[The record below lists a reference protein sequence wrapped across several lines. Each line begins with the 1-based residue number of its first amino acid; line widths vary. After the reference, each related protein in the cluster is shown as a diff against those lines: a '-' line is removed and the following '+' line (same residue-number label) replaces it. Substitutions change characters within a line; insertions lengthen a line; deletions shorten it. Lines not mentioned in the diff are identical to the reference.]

1 MNEMYD
7 VVIVGGGPAAIS
19 SAIYTARKGLKVVL
33 IADSIGG
40 QVITTNSIENI
51 IGIPKTTGYE
61 FTTNLEKHLSEY
73 EVNVIKGKL
82 VNEIQVED
90 GFKWVIT
97 SDGNKYKAKAIILA
111 TGAKHRK
118 LNIKGEEEF
127 SSKGVHYCATCDGPF
142 YRNLDIVVVGG
153 GNSGVEAAIDLSNI
167 AKSVTLIEYA
177 PNLKADTLL
186 QEKIIKN
193 PKIKIIVNAKL
204 EQIKGEQFV
213 TNLDYIDRT
222 NNQLNNIKTDGI
234 FVEIGLLPNTKDFEN
249 LIELNKIG
257 EIKIDSLNK
266 TSIEGIFAAGDC
278 TDVSYKQIIIALGDG
293 AKAALSAFDYIMKLD
308 K

>member
-1 MNEMYD
+1 MNEIYD
-7 VVIVGGGPAAIS
+7 VVVVGGGPSAIS
-19 SAIYTARKGLKVVL
+19 SAIYTARKGLKVTL

-51 IGIPKTTGYE
+51 IGIPKTTGYD

-73 EVNVIKGKL
+73 DINVVKGKL
-82 VNEIQVED
+82 VNEIQIKD
-90 GFKWVIT
+90 CCKWLIT
-97 SDGNKYKAKAIILA
+97 TDGNKYRTKSIILA
-111 TGAKHRK
+111 TGAKHKK

-127 SSKGVHYCATCDGPF
+127 SAKGVHYCATCDGPF
-142 YRNLDIVVVGG
+142 YRNLDVVVVGG

-186 QEKIIKN
+186 QEKIIEN

-204 EQIKGEQFV
+204 EEIKGEQFV
-213 TNLDYIDRT
+213 TNLDYIDRKT
-222 NNQLNNIKTDGI
+222 DELNNVKTDGV

-249 LIELNKIG
+249 VVELNKTG
-257 EIKIDSLNK
+257 EIKIDNLNK
-266 TSIEGIFAAGDC
+266 TNIDGIFAAGDC
-278 TDVSYKQIIIALGDG
+278 TDVAYKQIIIALGEG
-293 AKAALSAFDYIMKLD
+293 AKAGLSAFDYIMKLE

>member
-1 MNEMYD
+1 MNEIYD

-19 SAIYTARKGLKVVL
+19 SAIYTARKGLKVSL

-51 IGIPKTTGYE
+51 IGIPKTTGYD

-73 EVNVIKGKL
+73 DVNVIKGKL
-82 VNEIQVED
+82 VNEIQVKD
-90 GFKWVIT
+90 CCKWVIT
-97 SDGNKYKAKAIILA
+97 TDGNKYKAKAIILA

-127 SSKGVHYCATCDGPF
+127 ISKGVHYCATCDGPF
-142 YRNLDIVVVGG
+142 YRNLDVVVVGG

-177 PNLKADTLL
+177 PTLKADTLL

-204 EQIKGEQFV
+204 EHIKGEQFV

-234 FVEIGLLPNTKDFEN
+234 FVEIGLLPNTKNFEN
-249 LIELNKIG
+249 LLELNKMG

-278 TDVSYKQIIIALGDG
+278 TDVAYKQIIIALGDG
-293 AKAALSAFDYIMKLD
+293 AKAALSAFDYIIKLED
-308 K
+308 